1 MQFEVLQL
9 PFRMRQ
15 FPSGLLVVQSLYMD
29 DERAAQ
35 RVLDRIKEQGGHIT
49 SLRLAELENYA
60 LAVATE
66 HLMVRVSHPIHIM
79 VFLTLYVVC
88 TDRRTKGTCLSRSR
102 TQWIDIL

>member
-1 MQFEVLQL
+1 MCDPSTTSSLISQYSIAFISPEDLYKAAMQFEVLQL

-35 RVLDRIKEQGGHIT
+35 RVLDRIKEQGGRIT
-49 SLRLAELENYA
+49 SLRLAELENFA

-66 HLMVRVSHPIHIM
+66 HLMVKCPDSM
-79 VFLTLYVVC
+79 C
-88 TDRRTKGTCLSRSR
+88 TSLF
-102 TQWIDIL
+102 